1 MLPCVLEWREK
12 RTPLLEALLD
22 SGSDGLVLPL
32 GVAKF
37 LGLRLKQE
45 DKAMRVVGREVPRY
59 SARVNLRIGRGGR
72 FFTFPDVEAAI
83 PIEGDT
89 PILVGRKPLF
99 ESYKVTFIEPDL
111 KFILDPY

>member
-1 MLPCVLEWREK
+1 M
-12 RTPLLEALLD
+12 LD

-32 GVAKF
+32 GVANF
-37 LGLRLKQE
+37 LGLRLKKE

-59 SARVNLRIGRGGR
+59 SAKVNLTIGRGGR

-83 PIEGDT
+83 PTEGDT
-89 PILVGRKPLF
+89 PILVGRKPVF
-99 ESYKVTFIEPDL
+99 ETYKVTFVEADL